1 MTEKRNSTWENLHQ
15 TALKAPQSSGVY
27 LWHNELDV
35 VIYIG
40 KAKNQDKASTQKE
53 ENKSDDY
60 VKLDKLYQETD
71 ELYQALKHWR
81 KEQADQEKL
90 PAFCIFSNAVLDG
103 ICAKRPQSLE
113 ALGEIKGLGKKKIE
127 KYGEQ
132 LLEIVKQNA

>member
-1 MTEKRNSTWENLHQ
+1 MHRAGGAECNSAETDIQ
-15 TALKAPQSSGVY
+15 GGQS
-27 LWHNELDV
+27 NCPE
-35 VIYIG
+35 
-40 KAKNQDKASTQKE
+40 KE

-127 KYGEQ
+127 KYGEY

>member
-1 MTEKRNSTWENLHQ
+1 MAEGDK
-15 TALKAPQSSGVY
+15 LKWTY
-27 LWHNELDV
+27 YDN
-35 VIYIG
+35 YIG

-103 ICAKRPQSLE
+103 ICAKRPHSLA